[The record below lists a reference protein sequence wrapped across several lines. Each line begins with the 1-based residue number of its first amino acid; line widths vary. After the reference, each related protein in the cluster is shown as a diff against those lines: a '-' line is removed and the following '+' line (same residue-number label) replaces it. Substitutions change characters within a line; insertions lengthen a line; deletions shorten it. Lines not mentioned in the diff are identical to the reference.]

1 MGREFQT
8 EGTAGVKA
16 LLQRGLGMFKE
27 QLGGLWSPSSI
38 RGKTVGGEVRGI
50 VEPRPVLGLR
60 GPLEG
65 SEQRNDRI

>member
-1 MGREFQT
+1 
-8 EGTAGVKA
+8 
-16 LLQRGLGMFKE
+16 MFKE

-60 GPLEG
+60 DPLEG